1 MYKKPKKM
9 MGGGYTGKPTMR
21 MRGGGLAQELAQVG
35 NEVDVSERLKEM
47 ARQAK
52 DGMPRQT
59 AAVGQMPPRK
69 QTII

>member
-1 MYKKPKKM
+1 
-9 MGGGYTGKPTMR
+9 

-59 AAVGQMPPRK
+59 AAVAQMPPRK